1 MFAWAKVSPMVGSE
15 NPTML
20 DGKVVAITGANTG
33 IGKET
38 AADLYK
44 RGAKVIMLC
53 RSEEKA
59 NTAIKWITDNAVGD
73 SNGTLIFEQCDI
85 SSMLSVRKCAERLLV
100 SLDKIDILVNN
111 AGIVW
116 DHGRKVTED
125 GFELTFATNHLGH
138 FLLTDLLIPLLK
150 KSAESGFTPRIVNVS
165 SEAYQFVN
173 GIMWDD
179 MNMENMSYGSQ
190 KAYGHSKLA
199 NLLHAKGLARRLKD
213 SGILAF
219 SLHPGFVE
227 TEIFQKSGSGLF
239 NGCCGR
245 MMISNMASTPL
256 QGAQTTLYCCLDET
270 ITDKSGGYFMACKHT
285 IPKKSLTSDEDAQRL
300 WEESEKMVGITSKI

>member
-1 MFAWAKVSPMVGSE
+1 M
-15 NPTML
+15 
-20 DGKVVAITGANTG
+20 
-33 IGKET
+33 
-38 AADLYK
+38 
-44 RGAKVIMLC
+44 IMLC

-150 KSAESGFTPRIVNVS
+150 KSAESGFTPRCITFDSLEIYHGHMIIGVVIFRIVNVS

-219 SLHPGFVE
+219 SLHPGLSLNISRNISVKYFAPHSLILQALSRLRSFRSLGLVCLMDAVE
-227 TEIFQKSGSGLF
+227 E
-239 NGCCGR
+239 
-245 MMISNMASTPL
+245 
-256 QGAQTTLYCCLDET
+256 
-270 ITDKSGGYFMACKHT
+270 
-285 IPKKSLTSDEDAQRL
+285 
-300 WEESEKMVGITSKI
+300 